1 MVTYDEFST
10 FSNVSVSTTDYPKVE
25 ARACDLLACLCRT
38 AWSETDETCKKAVMY
53 QIEFIVQSGG
63 LTSWST
69 GKGVIG
75 SQSYTIGGES
85 ESVTYIQS
93 KGSENAKTFNGL
105 AISPLA
111 WALLTNNGILKT
123 ARGVRVW

>member
-10 FSNVSVSTTDYPKVE
+10 FSNISVTSTDFPKIE
-25 ARACDLLACLCRT
+25 ARAVDLLACLCRS
-38 AWSETDETCKKAVMY
+38 AWNETDSTCKKAVMY

-123 ARGVRVW
+123 ARGIRIW

>member
-1 MVTYDEFST
+1 MVTYDDFSA
-10 FSNVSVSTTDYPKVE
+10 FSSVSVSQADFTPLERTTV
-25 ARACDLLACLCRT
+25 DLLSCLCRS
-38 AWSETDETCKKAVMY
+38 AWDESNEVCKKAVMY

-69 GKGVIG
+69 AKGVIG

-93 KGSENAKTFNGL
+93 HSSENAKIFNGL

-111 WALLTNNGILKT
+111 WALLTNSGILST
-123 ARGVRVW
+123 VRGIRVW

>member
-1 MVTYDEFST
+1 MVTYDDFSK
-10 FSNVSVSTTDYPKVE
+10 FSNISVSSSDFAQIE
-25 ARACDLLACLCRT
+25 ARSVDLLACLCRS
-38 AWSETDETCKKAVMY
+38 AWDETDSICKKAVMY
-53 QIEFIVQSGG
+53 QIEFVVQNGG
-63 LTSWST
+63 LSSWSI

-75 SQSYTIGGES
+75 SQSYSIGGES

-111 WALLTNNGILKT
+111 WALLTDNGILRT
-123 ARGVRVW
+123 ARGIRIW